1 MRSRFLEM
9 TNLVLNPPP
18 ISAHRTYAHA
28 PQALSDPSIIIII
41 IIIIIVIIIII
52 IIIIIYFVLAF
63 SARLETVE

>member
-1 MRSRFLEM
+1 MSSRFLKM

-41 IIIIIVIIIII
+41 IIIII
-52 IIIIIYFVLAF
+52 IYFVLAF

>member
-1 MRSRFLEM
+1 MSSRFLKM

-41 IIIIIVIIIII
+41 IIII
-52 IIIIIYFVLAF
+52 YFVLAF